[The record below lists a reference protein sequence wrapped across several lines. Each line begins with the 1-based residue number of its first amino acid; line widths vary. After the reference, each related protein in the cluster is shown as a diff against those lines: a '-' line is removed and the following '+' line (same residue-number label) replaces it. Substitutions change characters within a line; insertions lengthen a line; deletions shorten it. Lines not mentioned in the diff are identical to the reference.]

1 MRNWGCNFLDFC
13 IIEPFVPGYHEM
25 LHKAAL
31 RGQEAFTSYE
41 GEAESQYR
49 DEIPGILSMQDRQY
63 INGIL
68 AKNRYIP
75 QEILNGEDFNNAI

>member
-1 MRNWGCNFLDFC
+1 MKFLEYF
-13 IIEPFVPGYHEM
+13 
-25 LHKAAL
+25 
-31 RGQEAFTSYE
+31 
-41 GEAESQYR
+41 
-49 DEIPGILSMQDRQY
+49 SMQDRQY